1 MDIKK
6 LVSEAFLMTIID
18 SVRRNGPEKTIEW
31 IVHVANNLGEKEG
44 PGLEGDPRGSINCM
58 YICPFA
64 NILQE
69 FLNKY
74 GGMPPEFEELLS
86 CNSIEETLAASNV
99 FCIFHHTLRAKRS
112 ELAGRK
118 AIHLASNANAEGLIA
133 YNDKAIEAVGLTKEE
148 IDELIT
154 KTVCI
159 FKYE

>member
-6 LVSEAFLMTIID
+6 LVSEAFLMAIVE
-18 SVRRNGPEKTIEW
+18 SVKRDGPEKTIEL
-31 IVHVANNLGEKEG
+31 IENVAKYIGEKEG
-44 PGLEGDPRGSINCM
+44 PGLEGDPKGSVNCM

-74 GGMPPEFEELLS
+74 GGMPPEFEELLEYS
-86 CNSIEETLAASNV
+86 NDRDDIAASNV
-99 FCIFHHTLRAKRS
+99 FCLYHHSLRAKRA
-112 ELAGRK
+112 EMAGK
-118 AIHLASNANAEGLIA
+118 KVSHLASNANAEA
-133 YNDKAIEAVGLTKEE
+133 KTTYNDKAIEAANLSREN